1 MDKDI
6 PVFEF
11 NKVQEYC
18 DFCGV
23 PVRHP
28 LVAVVDFKSMDLKRY
43 TAKWGLYA
51 IFLKDTKS
59 CIIKYGKTEYD
70 YDDMSIVTLAPGQ
83 ATTVEIP
90 DGATAP
96 KGTAVIFH
104 PDFLFRTP
112 LAREIKKYSF
122 FSYQSSEALHL
133 SEDERQTIVDTIE
146 HIRKET
152 EHPIDNFSKR
162 LIISNLELL
171 LDYCMR
177 YYSRQF
183 TVREVI
189 NYGIMAKFESLL
201 DKYLSDDAA
210 ESNGI
215 PSVKYFADKVALSP
229 SYFGDLVKR
238 ETGATAQDYIHSK
251 ILAQAKEMLVQGDRN
266 VSQVAYSL
274 GFQYPQ
280 HFIRFFKRKEGVT
293 PKEFIN
299 LN

>member
-1 MDKDI
+1 MDKNL
-6 PVFEF
+6 PTFEF
-11 NKVQEYC
+11 NTVQEYC

-28 LVAVVDFKSMDLKRY
+28 LVAVVDFKSIDVAGY
-43 TAKWGLYA
+43 IAKWGLYA

-83 ATTVEIP
+83 TTTVTIP
-90 DGATAP
+90 DGASTP
-96 KGTAVIFH
+96 KGTAVVFH

-133 SEDERQTIVDTIE
+133 STDERQTIVDTIE
-146 HIRKET
+146 HIRKEV
-152 EHPIDNFSKR
+152 EHPIDTFSKR

-201 DKYLSDDAA
+201 DRYLSEDAA

-215 PSVKYFADKVALSP
+215 PSVKYFADKVSLSP